1 VKKMKGMM
9 SWTMLAGCGLMLLAL
24 VLLPRLGVRLG
35 SGLSTL
41 IVLLCPLSHLAM
53 MAFMGRGHGDHRESP
68 GCHAGDDAPRE
79 AEKPVARRAGQEGP
93 LLLPAPAERR

>member
-1 VKKMKGMM
+1 MKKKGMM
-9 SWTMLAGCGLMLLAL
+9 FWTMLAGCGLMLLAL

-41 IVLLCPLSHLAM
+41 LVLACPLSHFAM

-68 GCHAGDDAPRE
+68 GCHAGDDARRDE
-79 AEKPVARRAGQEGP
+79 EQPVAHAKGQEGR
-93 LLLPAPAERR
+93 LLLPAPTERH

>member
-1 VKKMKGMM
+1 VKKKGMM
-9 SWTMLAGCGLMLLAL
+9 SWTMLVGCGLVLLAL

-41 IVLLCPLSHLAM
+41 LVLACPLSHLLM
-53 MAFMGRGHGDHRESP
+53 MSFMGRGHGNNREGP
-68 GCHAGDDAPRE
+68 ECHAGDDAPRE